1 MSKIAVI
8 FLCIGML
15 MPLIGLSLIIYVFQY
30 DCDVN
35 KTPEFLFD
43 LQSIGYSLF
52 MSMPYLFTIAFYK
65 VSKLPRLMNFAS
77 LISLAFWI
85 LVVFNMIQEVMGSNS
100 ENSASELIVSI
111 VVVSIILSIQYAYNI
126 RGRNDCHS

>member
-8 FLCIGML
+8 FLCIGMI

-35 KTPEFLFD
+35 NTPEFLFD
-43 LQSIGYSLF
+43 LQSIGYSF
-52 MSMPYLFTIAFYK
+52 FISMPYLFTIAFYK
-65 VSKLPRLMNFAS
+65 VSNLPRLMNAAS

-126 RGRNDCHS
+126 RRRNDSHS